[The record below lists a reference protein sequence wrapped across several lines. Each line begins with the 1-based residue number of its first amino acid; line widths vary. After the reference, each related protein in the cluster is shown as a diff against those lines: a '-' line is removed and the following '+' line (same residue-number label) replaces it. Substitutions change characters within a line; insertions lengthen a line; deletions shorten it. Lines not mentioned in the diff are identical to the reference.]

1 MIFIDSLQSLVNSL
15 NFKSFCTG
23 KYIINT
29 DYNIAYFPF
38 AKLTLPKQTPGQL
51 Y

>member
-1 MIFIDSLQSLVNSL
+1 MNFINSLQSLINSL
-15 NFKSFCTG
+15 NFKSFCAD

-38 AKLTLPKQTPGQL
+38 AKLTLPKQAPGQL